1 MGSVWLADHLTLQ
14 LRCAVKF
21 MSGDAQRDPNFRT
34 RFEFEARAIAQ
45 LHSAHVVRILDYAVA
60 DDVPFIAMEF
70 LQGEDLGTR
79 LSKVER
85 LDAPTTYRIVS
96 QVARGLAKAH
106 MAGLVHRDIKP
117 ENIFLAQEDDEE
129 IVKLLDFGVA
139 KSAAFSLQG
148 MGTQAGSL
156 IGTPAYMSPEQARGT
171 AQIDHRSDLWSL
183 AVIAY
188 QCLTGSLPFESPTL
202 GDLFGRIMY
211 ETMPIPT
218 KVAPWLPPE
227 FDAWWER
234 AASREV
240 DHRFSS
246 ARELAD
252 ALGQA
257 LGVPGITTEG
267 SGAWGERR
275 PPEPSTPPVTTTPAP
290 PALTLAGPGKKF
302 SEITTTHSPVTQSP
316 RGARRLMRSLYAVA
330 AIGAIGTVL
339 AIGLLSPRSVPPDAA
354 GAPTTEPGAQ
364 ASAAAPARSVVTTTP
379 SSDIE
384 PAPRPVENLAP
395 SAIDRAVAPSDGG
408 AEPNVWNAEATP
420 RGRPPPHP
428 SATATAV
435 APPAKREH
443 TESKGSSGDVDF
455 GF

>member
-79 LSKVER
+79 LSQVGR
-85 LDAPTTYRIVS
+85 LDTATTYRIVS

-211 ETMPIPT
+211 EAMPIPT

-257 LGVPGITTEG
+257 LAVPGITSDS

-290 PALTLAGPGKKF
+290 PALTLARSGRKF
-302 SEITTTHSPVTQSP
+302 SEVTTTHSPVTQSP
-316 RGARRLMRSLYAVA
+316 RGARRLVRSLYVA
-330 AIGAIGTVL
+330 AAAGAIGTVL
-339 AIGLLSPRSVPPDAA
+339 AIGLLSPRSVPPGAA
-354 GAPTTEPGAQ
+354 GAPTTDPGAA
-364 ASAAAPARSVVTTTP
+364 ASAAQAHSVVA
-379 SSDIE
+379 SSSALELE
-384 PAPRPVENLAP
+384 PAPRAVENLAP
-395 SAIDRAVAPSDGG
+395 SANDPVVAPSAGG
-408 AEPNVWNAEATP
+408 AEPNVWNAEPTS
-420 RGRPPPHP
+420 RGRTPAHA
-428 SATATAV
+428 SATAPAI
-435 APPAKREH
+435 APPPRGGHAAP
-443 TESKGSSGDVDF
+443 KGSSGDVDF